1 MDVLTERVLML
12 IVISTTIGVFAEIAA
27 YGFKFWIYRKPYYPV
42 INVLLMFGLLM
53 GIIGLAVPTVGWV
66 PVFIG
71 ATLIGYGYEKVN
83 FSHLHWWDFPNDQFL
98 FFKGKNACAW
108 AVGFL
113 WGSVP
118 VGAYFVNTVIWK

>member
-1 MDVLTERVLML
+1 MDALTGQVLMS
-12 IVISTTIGVFAEIAA
+12 IVIGATIGVFAEFIAHS
-27 YGFKFWIYRKPYYPV
+27 FKFWIYRKPHYPA
-42 INVLLMFGLLM
+42 INVLFMFGLLM
-53 GIIGLAVPTVGWV
+53 GLISLAVPTMGWAS
-66 PVFIG
+66 VFIM
-71 ATLIGYGYEKVN
+71 ATLIGYGYEKIN

-118 VGAYFVNTVIWK
+118 VGAYFVNTVI